1 MTESGIRT
9 DTGFCGTDHVN
20 EGAAGVGE
28 VGGVVGSRSKRS
40 ARAVDSGI
48 KNGLLL
54 TTILYPNFQEL
65 IKIFEG
71 ITKDSAT
78 GGPFVITRHFN
89 ELTLV
94 IIGVLPLFILAIRDG
109 FFYNSGS

>member
-9 DTGFCGTDHVN
+9 ATGFCGTDQVY

-28 VGGVVGSRSKRS
+28 VVEVDSRSKRS

-54 TTILYPNFQEL
+54 TMILYPNFQEM

-78 GGPFVITRHFN
+78 EGSFVITRHFN